1 MRSLPVAG
9 TVVLGLLI
17 TLLTA
22 TAPAAPAADPALR
35 PERTML
41 GQGVPLDLATNRRG
55 DLVLVTQRDDYESY
69 DVVVRVRPVGGAW
82 GTPRLIGNSS
92 NVGVAIDDT
101 GRATVVYAAATGT
114 WAIEGT
120 TGSWSEPVLLTDAR
134 STYAPALAVNAGGA
148 AVVAVW
154 DNSGGAVHLVHRPA
168 TGSWAPPVVVQG
180 GAQGVPHVG
189 IDDLGRSIT
198 VWPASGEGDTSWS
211 SRLRG
216 ISSGTD
222 GTFAEPQDLTD
233 PADSVSHLQ
242 TAVSGDGDLV
252 ATWTEKTSGTETVEA
267 LVRERDG
274 TTVQEVLGAAGSGAT
289 SSTVR
294 AYAGQRDL
302 ALTWEAGTAPGLF
315 DQRVARRYDA
325 GQWSAPVVVAQSGS
339 AWGSPHGRLVRLHP
353 RDEGGFSA
361 VWYGSTGSGS
371 AVLARELWQGD
382 VVAGAGR
389 ELVRAD
395 SSWSSGM
402 IEQYRYVRSPA
413 RHEGDVVWA
422 MRNVEG
428 GVYPPSNHL
437 YHEPVDRTAPP
448 APTVDRTGPV
458 AQMLRPESVRLARTQ
473 RMDVAWTA
481 SDPAGGPTSGVASY
495 DVLVRSARHDGAI
508 GRSQTW
514 HSQVRFDRATLDAV
528 RGTTYCFSVRAT
540 DGAGNVG
547 PLSAERCDAAPLDD
561 RDLRRSAGW
570 RTRSD
575 SATYRGSASVATR
588 RGATMTVP
596 VRTTR
601 VVLTARTCRDCGR
614 VAVSVGS
621 RRIAVVDLRGRD
633 RLVTR
638 VLRAPGPQLRGSLRI
653 RVLTHGRPVWIDAL
667 GVAAR

>member
-22 TAPAAPAADPALR
+22 TAPAAPAADPAR
-35 PERTML
+35 PPERTML

-55 DLVLVTQRDDYESY
+55 DLVLATQRDDDESH

-82 GTPRLIGNSS
+82 GTPRLIGTSS
-92 NVGVAIDDT
+92 SVRVAIDDT

-134 STYAPALAVNAGGA
+134 SIYAPALAVNAAGA

-154 DNSGGAVHLVHRPA
+154 ETSGGAVHLVRRPA
-168 TGSWAPPVVVQG
+168 AGSWEPPVVVQG
-180 GAQGVPHVG
+180 QAQGVPQAG
-189 IDDLGRSIT
+189 IDDLGRSVT
-198 VWPASGEGDTSWS
+198 VWPIRGEGDASWS
-211 SRLRG
+211 SRLRSV
-216 ISSGTD
+216 SSGTD
-222 GTFAEPQDLTD
+222 GTFAEPQDLTEW
-233 PADSVSHLQ
+233 ADRVAYLR

-252 ATWTEKTSGTETVEA
+252 ATWTEETAGIETVKA

-274 TTVQEVLGAAGSGAT
+274 TTVRDVLGTAASGAT
-289 SSTVR
+289 SSSVR
-294 AYAGQRDL
+294 AHAGQRDL

-325 GQWSAPVVVAQSGS
+325 GRWSDPVVVAQSGS
-339 AWGSPHGRLVRLHP
+339 GWGSPHGLVGLHP
-353 RDEGGFSA
+353 RDGGGFSA
-361 VWYGSTGSGS
+361 VWYGSTGSGP

-382 VVAGAGR
+382 LVAGAGR

-395 SSWSSGM
+395 SSWSNGV

-428 GVYPPSNHL
+428 GVYPPSNHV
-437 YHEPVDRTAPP
+437 YHQAVDRAAPP
-448 APTVDRTGPV
+448 APTVDRTAPV
-458 AQMLRPESVRLARTQ
+458 AQMLRPTSVRLARTQ
-473 RMDVAWTA
+473 RMDVAWTG
-481 SDPAGGPTSGVASY
+481 SDAANGPTSGVASY

-508 GRSQTW
+508 GRSQAW

-575 SATYRGSASVATR
+575 SAAYRGSASVATR

-621 RRIAVVDLRGRD
+621 RRIAFVDLRGRD

-653 RVLTHGRPVWIDAL
+653 RVVTHGRPVWIDAL